1 MLPRRYSVTFSTLTA
16 IAALLVAS
24 AVHAQ
29 NTPERDIRAP
39 APTADVPDRRQ
50 DVIQRHDT
58 AEPALGYRVGGFRV
72 NPRIAA
78 GLSYD
83 DNIFA
88 TQTGKKSDFIF
99 NGSVG
104 ARAQTEMTQ
113 HFFGLDGQLDYNK
126 FADNGRE
133 DFYNANLDGRGRY
146 DIDAVSSLGA
156 EASVRRLTE
165 PRDAPDETGSNEP
178 LEFMVYRGAVNGQ
191 TEFGRFVPRLEAG
204 VVRQEYDGGASTTA
218 GVPIRTGER
227 DRNEAFVNGTFGFR
241 YLGPEQ
247 VYVRLQANDREYD
260 QTTDNSGFQRS
271 SNGYRAEL
279 GATADL
285 GGLIFADVAVG
296 YQEQKYDDSR
306 LGTPGDFVWSGSLLW
321 NPTRL
326 TSVRAETRKEF
337 SESFNTGS
345 PGYWR
350 TLHTLT
356 VAHELRFNLVAFVRG
371 VYQTR
376 DFDKLPREDEVIG
389 GDIGLKYRLDRGLF
403 LDGEYRYR
411 DQDTKNS
418 SSSGYSRSLAL
429 VRVRKTF

>member
-1 MLPRRYSVTFSTLTA
+1 MLPRRYSVALSTLTA
-16 IAALLVAS
+16 VAALMVAS

-39 APTADVPDRRQ
+39 VPTADVPDRRA
-50 DVIQRHDT
+50 DVLQRSEA
-58 AEPALGYRVGGFRV
+58 AEPALGYRVGGFRL

-83 DNIFA
+83 DNVFA
-88 TQTGKKSDFIF
+88 TQRSKQSDFIF

-133 DFYNANLDGRGRY
+133 DFWNANLDARGRY
-146 DIDAVSSLGA
+146 DVDAVTNFGA
-156 EASVRRLTE
+156 EAGVRRLTE
-165 PRDAPDETGSNEP
+165 PRDAPDDASSNEP
-178 LEFMVYRGAVNGQ
+178 LDFMIYRGAVNGQ
-191 TEFGRFVPRLEAG
+191 TEFGRFVPRLQMG
-204 VVRQEYDGGASTTA
+204 VIRQEYDSGATTTTGA
-218 GVPIRTGER
+218 PIRTGER
-227 DRNEAFVNGTFGFR
+227 DKNEYFAEGTFGFR

-247 VYVRLQANDREYD
+247 VYTRLQVNDREYD
-260 QTTDNSGFQRS
+260 QSTDNAGFQRS
-271 SNGYRAEL
+271 SKGYRAEL

-285 GGLIFADVAVG
+285 GGLIFVDVAGG
-296 YQEQKYDDSR
+296 YQEQKYDDAR
-306 LGTPGDFVWSGSLLW
+306 LGSPGEFVWSASALW

-350 TLHTLT
+350 QLHTLT
-356 VAHELRFNLVAFVRG
+356 VAHELRFNLVGFVRG

-376 DFDKLPREDEVIG
+376 DFDKLTREDDVVG
-389 GDIGLKYRLDRGLF
+389 GDIGLKYRLDRGLY

-411 DQDTKNS
+411 DQDTKGS
-418 SSSGYSRSLAL
+418 TSTGYSRSLAL